1 MFGSWGISSVGRAP
15 ALQAGCQR
23 FESVILHGG
32 VQKICILE
40 TAPPYSFP
48 SSSAAELVTVNHSVA
63 GSNPALGVANYKLMN
78 YNYPLYAPWWKVELG
93 KKSWGHTLTNLFKM
107 INVKDNEDGS
117 FIIEW
122 DENDPAESIFNDWT
136 KEDFIQF
143 FKWAA
148 KNELREDTKESG
160 EESQEDYYNSESE
173 GKDFDERYDQYI
185 QATNEETFGIEGDEL
200 SED

>member
-1 MFGSWGISSVGRAP
+1 M
-15 ALQAGCQR
+15 
-23 FESVILHGG
+23 
-32 VQKICILE
+32 
-40 TAPPYSFP
+40 
-48 SSSAAELVTVNHSVA
+48 
-63 GSNPALGVANYKLMN
+63 NYK
-78 YNYPLYAPWWKVELG
+78 YPLYAPWYNVELG
-93 KKSWGHTLTNLFKM
+93 KKTWGHTLSNLFKM

>member
-1 MFGSWGISSVGRAP
+1 M
-15 ALQAGCQR
+15 
-23 FESVILHGG
+23 
-32 VQKICILE
+32 
-40 TAPPYSFP
+40 
-48 SSSAAELVTVNHSVA
+48 
-63 GSNPALGVANYKLMN
+63 NYK
-78 YNYPLYAPWWKVELG
+78 YPLYAPWYNVELG
-93 KKSWGHTLTNLFKM
+93 KKTWGHTLSNLFKM

-122 DENDPAESIFNDWT
+122 DENDPQESIFNDWT

>member
-1 MFGSWGISSVGRAP
+1 M
-15 ALQAGCQR
+15 
-23 FESVILHGG
+23 
-32 VQKICILE
+32 
-40 TAPPYSFP
+40 
-48 SSSAAELVTVNHSVA
+48 
-63 GSNPALGVANYKLMN
+63 NYK
-78 YNYPLYAPWWKVELG
+78 YPLYAPWYNVELG
-93 KKSWGHTLTNLFKM
+93 KKTWGHTLSNLFKM

-122 DENDPAESIFNDWT
+122 DENDPQESIFNDWT

-148 KNELREDTKESG
+148 KNELSKNTKESG
-160 EESQEDYYNSESE
+160 EESQKDYYNSESE

>member
-1 MFGSWGISSVGRAP
+1 M
-15 ALQAGCQR
+15 
-23 FESVILHGG
+23 
-32 VQKICILE
+32 
-40 TAPPYSFP
+40 
-48 SSSAAELVTVNHSVA
+48 
-63 GSNPALGVANYKLMN
+63 NYK
-78 YNYPLYAPWWKVELG
+78 YPLYAPWYNVELG
-93 KKSWGHTLTNLFKM
+93 KKTWGHTLSNLFKM

-148 KNELREDTKESG
+148 KNELRKDAKESG

>member
-1 MFGSWGISSVGRAP
+1 M
-15 ALQAGCQR
+15 
-23 FESVILHGG
+23 
-32 VQKICILE
+32 
-40 TAPPYSFP
+40 
-48 SSSAAELVTVNHSVA
+48 
-63 GSNPALGVANYKLMN
+63 NYK
-78 YNYPLYAPWWKVELG
+78 YPLYAPWYNVELG
-93 KKSWGHTLTNLFKM
+93 KKTWGHTLSNLFKM

-122 DENDPAESIFNDWT
+122 DENDPQESIFNDWT

-148 KNELREDTKESG
+148 KNELSKNTKESG